1 MINKN
6 IFSDKI
12 NYNILLY
19 YIRKMEEQAPLSNQ
33 IKSEKKFMF
42 EENNK
47 KYEIILRLNDSS
59 IDINLKDVNSFPQLN

>member
-1 MINKN
+1 
-6 IFSDKI
+6 
-12 NYNILLY
+12 
-19 YIRKMEEQAPLSNQ
+19 MEEQAPLSNQ